1 MAPYY
6 AAADAASAPA
16 PPPGP
21 GVDPSPP
28 AKLLGKKT
36 QQKWCFFGGLVGW
49 LVSKGNF
56 PCKMWAKFVGC
67 EFLGCDFFLKLREL
81 AGKGMFSHIC
91 GYFRKLQVG
100 ERLGNHGCSPNMSCS
115 TYPPREI
122 DNSYMPKGQAACY

>member
-1 MAPYY
+1 M
-6 AAADAASAPA
+6 
-16 PPPGP
+16 
-21 GVDPSPP
+21 VFF
-28 AKLLGKKT
+28 LGG
-36 QQKWCFFGGLVGW
+36 WLVGW